1 MNLSRTRRETYS
13 MTPLGENM
21 LGVGVVGFSGES
33 LADIS
38 ESLILGMHFRIS
50 M

>member
-1 MNLSRTRRETYS
+1 MA
-13 MTPLGENM
+13 PLGENL
-21 LGVGVVGFSGES
+21 LGVGVVCFSEGS

-38 ESLILGMHFRIS
+38 ESLIPGIHFKIS